1 MLGHLEVFSGTVGRS
16 VGTGGLLL
24 LLLGTTVTSQAGYR
38 LQLGLGTARDCGNGN
53 LDEIGLGLVKLRV
66 AL

>member
-1 MLGHLEVFSGTVGRS
+1 MLRHLEVFSGAVGRS

-24 LLLGTTVTSQAGYR
+24 LLGAAVASQAGNR

-53 LDEIGLGLVKLRV
+53 FDEIGLGLVKLRV